1 MHLKERYLYCRS
13 LEFGNCV
20 DFILWHCLFRSPQ
33 VLVLRV
39 TLLSHL
45 TSFLKTFLRFWGL
58 LYEQFEA
65 SYSLSFS
72 FNALL
77 LVPCCWESLDFA
89 ILFVKLCSNPHIHW
103 DEYHCRFIAGNIRTL
118 TLFLGDS
125 CSVCVGAIAVVTHLS
140 SPHRR
145 WRDERGVCFWICLWS
160 LGSHLNWEDGS
171 PQLTPTIPGHQ
182 CPEPEI
188 LDYIEPA
195 SIASASH
202 SAVLSWLITTYTS
215 WHSQD
220 PKEVITGRFDMLR
233 KPFGFGVLS
242 WSLSH
247 SYE

>member
-77 LVPCCWESLDFA
+77 LVPCCWESLDFG

-103 DEYHCRFIAGNIRTL
+103 NEYHCRFIAGNIRTL
-118 TLFLGDS
+118 TLFL
-125 CSVCVGAIAVVTHLS
+125 GAIAVVTHLS

-145 WRDERGVCFWICLWS
+145 WRDERGLCFWICLWS

-188 LDYIEPA
+188 LYRTGVDTKMWALLRSQGAKPDSV
-195 SIASASH
+195 SIK
-202 SAVLSWLITTYTS
+202 WLILVPHVTS
-215 WHSQD
+215 RLSQITWYWHH
-220 PKEVITGRFDMLR
+220 T
-233 KPFGFGVLS
+233 
-242 WSLSH
+242 
-247 SYE
+247 SYR